1 MRPAG
6 QGLARGFRLGWLAL
20 LLVLAASLS
29 ARAAAP
35 PLAVGPGFV
44 SASLAGH
51 LAVLRDPGRRLT
63 LDEVAFGPAGRA
75 FAPLPGP
82 LNLGRIEDAV
92 WLRFSLA
99 AGPGAPA
106 RVYLDLQPTILDRL
120 TVYVPTGPGP
130 GSAADFTAVQL
141 GDHVPVVDRASTAL
155 AWIVPVDLA
164 SVPAPTIYLRI
175 ETTSIMVLRSDVRSD
190 DGLIAA
196 VGLNTALSSVFQG
209 ITLTMAAV
217 SLVVG
222 LWAGERLFL
231 AYGLYLVL
239 AAATYLFLN
248 GFAQL
253 VLPLMGGN
261 LIDRLTK
268 ALVAVQPLAVG
279 WLFWNLVEAGRRP
292 LPWRIAFA
300 AVMLIGAVG
309 TVLTLAGWL
318 QRSSGIFAAVGLGA
332 CLLALVCSVGE
343 IRRRAPGSVLSAI
356 GLAVLSGS
364 VLVVLARNVGLL
376 PSLFWTD
383 NAYQLGILAHMLPM
397 AAGLGQR
404 LKMAEAGRR
413 EAQAAALLAAQRTE
427 RRASELAA
435 LATRDMREAT
445 QRAEAALAA
454 ERAAQIEQVRL
465 IEVIAHQ
472 TRTPLATIMLDL
484 QALARDADGGPEPTL
499 RRLGRIRR
507 ALDQLVKVIEGN
519 LDRSRLDGASA
530 AYAPRPVDP
539 RPVIEAAVEQAR
551 DGCGGH
557 RLLVRFEAMDGI
569 DQVVVDPQL
578 LKLALVNLIENAAK
592 FSAPTA
598 AVEIV
603 CGGRADGLEIA
614 VLDRGIG
621 VPAEDLPRLKEKYF
635 RGANAAG
642 IPGMGMGLPFVD
654 AIARAHGAA
663 LRLEPR
669 AGGGM
674 KATLRFPSA
683 PGRRT
688 RSDVGTPGGPAT
700 APVALALPAAPGG
713 ARGRDGSVQPD
724 RATLPY
730 GGQDLG
736 ANPRR

>member
-1 MRPAG
+1 MAAAVGERGSGGHAG
-6 QGLARGFRLGWLAL
+6 MKRIILVEDDHDLRASLGDCLEEAGFAVALAGSAEQLHRE
-20 LLVLAASLS
+20 LAAASFHVAVLDVNLPDAS
-29 ARAAAP
+29 GYTLAAALP
-35 PLAVGPGFV
+35 ADMAVVMLTGRGSV
-44 SASLAGH
+44 ADRVAGYDSGAD
-51 LAVLRDPGRRLT
+51 LYLVKPTDGAELVAGIRAVLRDPGRRLT

-309 TVLTLAGWL
+309 TVLLGIVLLGESASTARLISVTLIIAG
-318 QRSSGIFAAVGLGA
+318 I
-332 CLLALVCSVGE
+332 
-343 IRRRAPGSVLSAI
+343 I
-356 GLAVLSGS
+356 GLKLS
-364 VLVVLARNVGLL
+364 
-376 PSLFWTD
+376 
-383 NAYQLGILAHMLPM
+383 
-397 AAGLGQR
+397 
-404 LKMAEAGRR
+404 
-413 EAQAAALLAAQRTE
+413 
-427 RRASELAA
+427 
-435 LATRDMREAT
+435 
-445 QRAEAALAA
+445 
-454 ERAAQIEQVRL
+454 
-465 IEVIAHQ
+465 
-472 TRTPLATIMLDL
+472 TP
-484 QALARDADGGPEPTL
+484 
-499 RRLGRIRR
+499 
-507 ALDQLVKVIEGN
+507 
-519 LDRSRLDGASA
+519 
-530 AYAPRPVDP
+530 
-539 RPVIEAAVEQAR
+539 
-551 DGCGGH
+551 
-557 RLLVRFEAMDGI
+557 
-569 DQVVVDPQL
+569 
-578 LKLALVNLIENAAK
+578 
-592 FSAPTA
+592 
-598 AVEIV
+598 
-603 CGGRADGLEIA
+603 
-614 VLDRGIG
+614 
-621 VPAEDLPRLKEKYF
+621 
-635 RGANAAG
+635 
-642 IPGMGMGLPFVD
+642 
-654 AIARAHGAA
+654 
-663 LRLEPR
+663 
-669 AGGGM
+669 
-674 KATLRFPSA
+674 
-683 PGRRT
+683 
-688 RSDVGTPGGPAT
+688 
-700 APVALALPAAPGG
+700 
-713 ARGRDGSVQPD
+713 
-724 RATLPY
+724 
-730 GGQDLG
+730 
-736 ANPRR
+736 